1 MKIGIVGAGHVGSS
15 AAFAMVLRGSA
26 TEVVLADLN
35 ADLARAHAE
44 DVLHASPFAAPV
56 RVSSGEVAALEG
68 AGIVVLTAG
77 VGQRPGE
84 TRLDL
89 LARNADVFRA
99 LVPEVLRAA
108 PEAILVVATNP
119 VDVMTQV
126 TARVAHDVAGIAPGR
141 VVGSGT
147 ILDTARFRALLAE
160 HLGVSPHS
168 VHAYVLGEHGDSEVL
183 AWSSARVGGVPLS
196 TFDDDPACAVTD
208 AARARV
214 DEAVRRAAYRIIA
227 GKGATY
233 HGIGAGL
240 ARLVEMIRDDERT
253 VATVSV
259 LTDEV
264 EGVRDVALSLPRV
277 VGAAGVARTLVPE
290 IDDDERAALQRSA
303 SILKEAADALGV

>member
-141 VVGSGT
+141 VGRLGH
-147 ILDTARFRALLAE
+147 DPRHGAL
-160 HLGVSPHS
+160 P
-168 VHAYVLGEHGDSEVL
+168 
-183 AWSSARVGGVPLS
+183 R
-196 TFDDDPACAVTD
+196 
-208 AARARV
+208 AARRAPRRLAALGARLR
-214 DEAVRRAAYRIIA
+214 ARRARRL
-227 GKGATY
+227 GG
-233 HGIGAGL
+233 
-240 ARLVEMIRDDERT
+240 ARLVER
-253 VATVSV
+253 
-259 LTDEV
+259 
-264 EGVRDVALSLPRV
+264 
-277 VGAAGVARTLVPE
+277 AGGR
-290 IDDDERAALQRSA
+290 RAALHLRRRS
-303 SILKEAADALGV
+303 GVRRDRRGARARRRGGAPRRLPHHCRQGRHLPRHRCGGSRGSSR

>member
-44 DVLHASPFAAPV
+44 DVLHAAPFAAPV
-56 RVSSGEVAALEG
+56 RVSSGDVAALEG

-99 LVPEVLRAA
+99 LVPDVLRAA
-108 PEAILVVATNP
+108 PDAILVVATNP

-126 TARVAHDVAGIAPGR
+126 AARVARDVAGTAPGR

-196 TFDDDPACAVTD
+196 TFDDDPECAVTE

-214 DEAVRRAAYRIIA
+214 DEAVRRAAYHIIA

-240 ARLVEMIRDDERT
+240 ARLVEMMRGDERT

-259 LTDEV
+259 LTDDV

-277 VGAAGVARTLVPE
+277 VGAAGVVRTLAPE
-290 IDDDERAALQRSA
+290 LDDAERAALERSA

>member
-1 MKIGIVGAGHVGSS
+1 
-15 AAFAMVLRGSA
+15 
-26 TEVVLADLN
+26 
-35 ADLARAHAE
+35 
-44 DVLHASPFAAPV
+44 
-56 RVSSGEVAALEG
+56 
-68 AGIVVLTAG
+68 
-77 VGQRPGE
+77 
-84 TRLDL
+84 
-89 LARNADVFRA
+89 
-99 LVPEVLRAA
+99 
-108 PEAILVVATNP
+108 
-119 VDVMTQV
+119 
-126 TARVAHDVAGIAPGR
+126 
-141 VVGSGT
+141 
-147 ILDTARFRALLAE
+147 
-160 HLGVSPHS
+160 

-240 ARLVEMIRDDERT
+240 ARLVEMMRDDERT

-290 IDDDERAALQRSA
+290 IDDDEARGARAQREHPQGGGRRARRVTRQSPVA
-303 SILKEAADALGV
+303 R

>member
-1 MKIGIVGAGHVGSS
+1 MKIGLVGAGHVGSS
-15 AAFAMVLRGSA
+15 AAYAMVLRGSA

-35 ADLARAHAE
+35 ADLAVAHAE
-44 DVLHASPFAAPV
+44 DVLHATPFASPV
-56 RVSSGEVAALEG
+56 RVSAGDVAALEG

-77 VGQRPGE
+77 VGQKPGE

-89 LARNADVFRA
+89 LARNADVFRK
-99 LVPEVLRAA
+99 LVPDVLRAA
-108 PEAILVVATNP
+108 PEALLVVATNP

-126 TARVAHDVAGIAPGR
+126 TARVAQEVAGLAPER

-147 ILDTARFRALLAE
+147 LLDTARFRALLGE
-160 HLGVSPHS
+160 QLGVSSHS

-196 TFDDDPACAVTD
+196 TFADDPACAVTD
-208 AARARV
+208 TVRARI
-214 DEAVRRAAYRIIA
+214 DEAVRHAAYRIIA

-240 ARLVEMIRDDERT
+240 ARLVEMVRDDERAL
-253 VATVSV
+253 ATVSI
-259 LTDEV
+259 LTAEV

-277 VGAAGVARTLVPE
+277 IGAGGVSRTLAPE
-290 IDDDERAALQRSA
+290 LDAAEHAALRRSA
-303 SILKEAADALGV
+303 EILKEAADALGV